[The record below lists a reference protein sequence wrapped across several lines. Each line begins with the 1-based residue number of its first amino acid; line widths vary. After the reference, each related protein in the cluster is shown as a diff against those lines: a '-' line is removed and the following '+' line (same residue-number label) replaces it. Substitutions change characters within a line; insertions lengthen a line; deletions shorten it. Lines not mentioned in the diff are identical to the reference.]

1 MITNK
6 SKIGVTSR
14 TFSRSEDLRKN
25 LEKNFSNVKYNQDG
39 IHFNEDNL
47 VSFLSDCEGA
57 IISGENLSRKVI
69 DQLPN
74 LRIVSKFGVG
84 VDTIDVKYLQKKGIY
99 FHWRPGTNAN
109 SVAELALSYII
120 LMTREAQILNREL
133 ISGNWS
139 KVKNSKELSELVI
152 GIIGFGEIGR
162 RLAQYLMA
170 HKSDILVYDPYIQN
184 LEPKSDAINFISLN
198 KLLRKS
204 DAVSLHLPLTN
215 ETEGLINKDKL
226 KMMKKGSFLINLSR
240 GGIVNEQDL
249 IDALRSEHLGGAAVD
264 VFKNEPSNCPKLV
277 ELRTCF
283 STPHIAGTS
292 NYASSQL
299 GLNAINGLIE
309 NIKTNGD

>member
-25 LEKNFSNVKYNQDG
+25 LENNFSNVKYNQDG
-39 IHFNEDNL
+39 IHFNENNL
-47 VSFLSDCEGA
+47 VSFLLDCEGA
-57 IISGENLSRKVI
+57 IISGEHLSRKVI

-99 FHWRPGTNAN
+99 FHWKPGTNAN

-170 HKSDILVYDPYIQN
+170 HKSDILVYDPYIKN
-184 LEPKSDAINFISLN
+184 LEPKSDTINLVSLN
-198 KLLRKS
+198 ELLRKS

-215 ETEGLINKDKL
+215 ETEDLINKGKL

-249 IDALRSEHLGGAAVD
+249 IDALRS
-264 VFKNEPSNCPKLV
+264 
-277 ELRTCF
+277 
-283 STPHIAGTS
+283 
-292 NYASSQL
+292 
-299 GLNAINGLIE
+299 
-309 NIKTNGD
+309 